1 MTTLRLGI
9 IGHPVAHSLSPVFQ
23 GAALRAL
30 GVDATYDA
38 WDTPPNALA
47 ERVESLRASDVLGA
61 NVTIPHKQ
69 AVVPLLDE
77 LDPLAVRIGAV
88 NTVVNEQGRL
98 TGYNTDGAGFV
109 RALRDDAHF
118 DPRGRSILLLGAGG
132 AARGIAF
139 ALLEAG
145 VVRLEIANRT
155 AERADALSTELR
167 SHYAAASVQGAPYPP
182 ADLSF
187 DCIVN
192 TTSVGMHGGGAEEA
206 SPCDLRN
213 AKTGALAVDIV
224 YAPAETPF
232 LRAAAARGLSV
243 LGGLPMLIFQ
253 GVLAFELWTGRAAP
267 VGAMFDAA
275 RAALAE
281 RGSH

>member
-38 WDTPPNALA
+38 WDTPPNVLA
-47 ERVESLRASDVLGA
+47 ERVASLRARDVLGA

-77 LDPLAVRIGAV
+77 LDPLAARIGAV
-88 NTVVNEQGRL
+88 NTIVNREGRL
-98 TGYNTDGAGFV
+98 TGHNTDGAGFV
-109 RALRDDAHF
+109 RALRDDANF
-118 DPRGRSILLLGAGG
+118 DPRGRSVLLLGAGG

-155 AERADALSTELR
+155 AARAASLSTELR
-167 SHYAAASVQGAPYPP
+167 SYYPAASVQGAPFPP
-182 ADLSF
+182 TDLSF

-192 TTSVGMHGGGAEEA
+192 TTSVGMHGGGAEDA
-206 SPCDLRN
+206 SPCDFRH
-213 AKTGALAVDIV
+213 AEPGALAVDIV
-224 YAPAETPF
+224 YVPAETPF
-232 LRAAAARGLSV
+232 LRAAAARGLPV

-267 VGAMFDAA
+267 VGAMLDAA
-275 RAALAE
+275 RAALAA